1 MNTYYFV
8 RSLVRCR
15 PGGVPEGG
23 AARLSHGV
31 VSVDG
36 ALRLERPVLA
46 RVFAAEE
53 IKNVV
58 ITVPAYFRDSQ
69 RQATKDAGRIAGLQV
84 LRIVNEP
91 TAACASY
98 GLAKGDKETAN
109 KASRS

>member
-23 AARLSHGV
+23 AARLSRGV

-36 ALRLERPVLA
+36 ALRLERPVLD

-53 IKNVV
+53 IPPQVIRKLPPDAQENIGEEIKSVV
-58 ITVPAYFRDSQ
+58 TTAPAYSRGPQ
-69 RQATKDAGRIAGLQV
+69 RQATKDAGSIAGSPG
-84 LRIVNEP
+84 R
-91 TAACASY
+91 
-98 GLAKGDKETAN
+98 K
-109 KASRS
+109 